1 MTEKQVKSK
10 KRVADHGEVFT
21 AEREVN
27 AMLDLVKDET
37 ERIDSRFLEPACGEG
52 AFLIKVLERKLN
64 VVIEKYSKSDHD
76 FEKQSII
83 ALTSLYGIDILTDN
97 AQICRK
103 RLYDYWNK
111 IYTKYCKKT
120 ASDTIRET
128 ARYILEKNILIGNAL
143 SLKLVDENQ
152 QDTKDPIVFAEWT
165 FITGD
170 KVQRRNYRLDVMLE
184 AEGNATKHKVM
195 SLGLFE
201 EDELTAYDNF
211 TKDPITNEI
220 IPKPLQPDYPLIN
233 YWEVQNYEQFAG
245 NNI

>member
-1 MTEKQVKSK
+1 MAEKQVKSK

-64 VVIEKYSKSDHD
+64 VVIAKYSKSEHD

-97 AQICRK
+97 AKTCRT

-111 IYTKYCKKT
+111 IYTKYCKKS

-143 SLKLVDENQ
+143 SLKLVDEHQ

-165 FITGD
+165 FVTGD

-184 AEGNATKHKVM
+184 AEGKAGTYKPL
-195 SLGLFE
+195 SLGLFD
-201 EDELTAYDNF
+201 EDAGSSFESFDR
-211 TKDPITNEI
+211 DPITNEI
-220 IPKPLQPDYPLIN
+220 IPKPLKIDYPLIN
-233 YWEVQNYEQFAG
+233 YWEVQNYDQFTG
-245 NNI
+245 NSI

>member
-1 MTEKQVKSK
+1 MAEKQVKSK

-21 AEREVN
+21 AEREVI

-52 AFLIKVLERKLN
+52 AFLTKILERKLN
-64 VVIEKYSKSDHD
+64 VVIAKYSKSEHD

-83 ALTSLYGIDILTDN
+83 ALSSLYGIDILTDN
-97 AQICRK
+97 AQNCRL
-103 RLYDYWNK
+103 RLYEYWDD

-120 ASDTIRET
+120 ASDLVRET

-152 QDTKDPIVFAEWT
+152 QDKKEPIVFAEWT
-165 FITGD
+165 FVTGD
-170 KVQRRNYRLDVMLE
+170 KVKRRNYRLDVMLE
-184 AEGNATKHKVM
+184 AENNASKHKMM

-201 EDELTAYDNF
+201 EDETTSYENF
-211 TKDPITNEI
+211 TRDPITNEI
-220 IPKPLQPDYPLIN
+220 IPSPLKPDYPIVN
-233 YWEVQNYEQFAG
+233 YWEVQNYEHFTG
-245 NNI
+245 CGL